1 MNSYSNR
8 DQNACQSLRN
18 RRWLKDVIHST
29 PDELIDKITPVL
41 KTLIAVF

>member
-8 DQNACQSLRN
+8 DQKACQSLRN
-18 RRWLKDVIHST
+18 RMWLKDVIHSA